1 MYSCVFTL
9 LLTAAV
15 AVALVHGQSGS
26 CTSGSDYY
34 TPIDIYNAIS
44 QAESGGGGWGNCSV
58 TLRETHQASRDY
70 PHQYDDYEA
79 TAS

>member
-44 QAESGGGGWGNCSV
+44 QAVSGGGG
-58 TLRETHQASRDY
+58 DY

>member
-34 TPIDIYNAIS
+34 TLLTS
-44 QAESGGGGWGNCSV
+44 TMLFLRLRVVVGGTTPTS
-58 TLRETHQASRDY
+58 TMTMRQQLHRSEKPS
-70 PHQYDDYEA
+70 
-79 TAS
+79 